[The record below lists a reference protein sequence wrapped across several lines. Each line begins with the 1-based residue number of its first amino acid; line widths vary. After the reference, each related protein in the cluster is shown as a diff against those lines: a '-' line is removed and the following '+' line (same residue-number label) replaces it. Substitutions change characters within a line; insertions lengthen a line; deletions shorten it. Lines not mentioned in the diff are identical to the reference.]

1 VERSWYSW
9 LSLGTKSKNMS
20 LIAHIDNVPLFST
33 IQEAEAWA
41 DQYNLKGYHE
51 HNVLGQV
58 GYMGGEKHMDIVT
71 AMIGG
76 PVRTS
81 GGVTIQT
88 TPVSTSGSV
97 SGGGGG
103 Y

>member
-1 VERSWYSW
+1 
-9 LSLGTKSKNMS
+9 MS

-33 IQEAEAWA
+33 IEEAQAWGN
-41 DQYNLKGYHE
+41 QYNLTGYHE
-51 HNVLGQV
+51 HEVLGQI
-58 GYMGGEKHMDIVT
+58 GYMGGKTHMEIVS
-71 AMIGG
+71 AMMGG

-103 Y
+103 GGGY

>member
-1 VERSWYSW
+1 
-9 LSLGTKSKNMS
+9 MS

-33 IQEAEAWA
+33 IEEALAWGR
-41 DQYNLKGYHE
+41 QYDLTGYHE
-51 HNVLGQV
+51 HEVLGQT
-58 GYMGGEKHMDIVT
+58 GYMGGEKHIDIVT
-71 AMIGG
+71 AMMGG

-81 GGVTIQT
+81 AGVTIQT

-97 SGGGGG
+97 SSGGGGGGG

>member
-1 VERSWYSW
+1 
-9 LSLGTKSKNMS
+9 MS

-51 HNVLGQV
+51 HNVLGQI
-58 GYMGGEKHMDIVT
+58 GYMGGEKHIDIVT

-103 Y
+103 GGY